1 VELEVKHSKVLRSIF
16 DTFAPGDISIPK
28 ASEVGADERF
38 VEWATVN
45 LVAAQCLELSALL
58 GAWNL
63 PTTGLIS
70 GTGWRRFADL
80 DQVQRERI
88 LLSCAR
94 SRSPR
99 KRIAY
104 QLLKTVGLL
113 AYLSAIESTQTWAS
127 SGYPAPIGGT
137 APAPPPVAP
146 LRISRDTTLDCGVVI
161 VGSGTGA
168 GTAAAVLASSGI
180 DVVVLEAADFG
191 LPEAGLDTWQAVGNR
206 FGPIPGAN
214 LDSVALLRGSCRGGG
229 QVVNYTA
236 AFRTSDAIRA
246 EWAELGA
253 RQFADEEYSRALN
266 AVCQKLGATT
276 EAILTPAS
284 GDVMAR
290 GLRELG
296 WHVAAIPR
304 NVRGCDAGSVCGDC
318 STGCPLG
325 AGQSLNTTWL
335 HDATGHGAQIMV
347 GVKVDKIL
355 IRHGKAVGVSARS
368 ANGHALTVRADA
380 VVVASGAVHTAALL
394 IRSGL
399 QNPNIGRYLRLHP
412 HLTVFAEYEDDLES
426 WDQSLMPYSSE
437 HSDLDGNGYGVRYVG
452 QPLSPWMLA
461 YGPWTGARALSRDRG
476 HLRRTSTILVV
487 LRDRGSGQVTE
498 GSGGEPVVH
507 YRVEGLDRDH
517 VRAGVRGAV
526 QIAEAAGAKR
536 IWSQHTRRVEYRP
549 GIESIDGYLRRC
561 AEAGWKAGQ
570 FTFYTTHHLGTAR
583 MGGSPATSATD
594 PDGATWDVRNLIV
607 ADGSCFPTATGVN
620 PTISIEAVAYM
631 NAKRLA
637 AALT

>member
-1 VELEVKHSKVLRSIF
+1 MKHSNVLRSIF
-16 DTFAPGDISIPK
+16 DTFAPGDSSIPK
-28 ASEVGADERF
+28 ASQVGTAERF
-38 VEWATVN
+38 AEWATAN
-45 LVAAQCLELSALL
+45 LSAAQQLELGALL
-58 GAWNL
+58 SGA
-63 PTTGLIS
+63 
-70 GTGWRRFADL
+70 GWKRFADL
-80 DQVQRERI
+80 DRVQRERI
-88 LLSCAR
+88 LLSWAG

-104 QLLKTVGLL
+104 QSLKTVGLL

-127 SGYPAPIGGT
+127 SGYPPPVGGSAPV
-137 APAPPPVAP
+137 PPPVAP
-146 LRISRDTTLDCGVVI
+146 LRISRDTTIDCGVVI

-180 DVVVLEAADFG
+180 DVSVLKAADFG
-191 LPEAGLDTWQAVGNR
+191 LPEAGPDTWAAVAHR

-214 LDSVALLRGSCRGGG
+214 LDSVALLRSACRGGEP
-229 QVVNYTA
+229 VVNYTA
-236 AFRTSDAIRA
+236 AFRTSDTIRA
-246 EWAELGA
+246 QWAELGA
-253 RQFADEEYSRALN
+253 RQFADDEYTRALD

-276 EAILTPAS
+276 EAIPTPAK
-284 GDVMAR
+284 GDVMDR

-296 WHVAAIPR
+296 WHAASIPR
-304 NVRGCDAGSVCGDC
+304 NIRGCDAGSVCGAC

-325 AGQSLNTTWL
+325 AGRSPNTTWL
-335 HDATGHGAQIMV
+335 HDAAGHGARIVV
-347 GVKVDKIL
+347 GVEVDKIL

-368 ANGHALTVRADA
+368 ANGRALTVRARA

-399 QNPNIGRYLRLHP
+399 KNPNIGRYLRLHP
-412 HLTVFAEYEDDLES
+412 HLNVFAEYENDLES

-452 QPLSPWMLA
+452 QPLSPAMLA
-461 YGPWTGARALSRDRG
+461 YGPWTGARALSRDRS
-476 HLRRTSTILVV
+476 HLRSTSTILVV
-487 LRDRGSGQVTE
+487 LRDRGVGRVTA

-507 YRVEGLDRDH
+507 YRVDGIDRNH

-549 GIESIDGYLRRC
+549 GTESIDGYLRRC
-561 AEAGWKAGQ
+561 AEAGWKPGQ
-570 FTFYTTHHLGTAR
+570 FTCYTTHHLGTAR

-594 PDGATWDVRNLIV
+594 PDGATWEVRNLIV

>member
-1 VELEVKHSKVLRSIF
+1 MTPNAKVKHSKVLRSIF
-16 DTFAPGDISIPK
+16 DTFAPGDGSIPR
-28 ASEVGADERF
+28 ASEVGTEERF
-38 VEWATVN
+38 AEWVTAN
-45 LVAAQCLELSALL
+45 LSAAQRLEVNALV
-58 GAWNL
+58 GAW
-63 PTTGLIS
+63 S
-70 GTGWRRFADL
+70 RFADL

-88 LLSCAR
+88 LLSWAR

-104 QLLKTVGLL
+104 QSLKTVGLL

-127 SGYPAPIGGT
+127 SGYPAPVGDAARAT
-137 APAPPPVAP
+137 PPVAP

-180 DVVVLEAADFG
+180 DVIVLKAADFVS
-191 LPEAGLDTWQAVGNR
+191 PEAGLDTWPAVANR
-206 FGPIPGAN
+206 FGPIPGPN
-214 LDSVALLRGSCRGGG
+214 LDSVALIRGSCRGGE

-236 AFRTSDAIRA
+236 AFRTSDSIRA

-253 RQFADEEYSRALN
+253 SQFADDEYTRALD

-276 EAILTPAS
+276 EAIPTPAK
-284 GDVMAR
+284 GDVMDR

-296 WHVAAIPR
+296 WHAASIPR
-304 NVRGCDAGSVCGDC
+304 NIRGCDAGSVCGAC

-325 AGQSLNTTWL
+325 AGRSPNTTWL
-335 HDATGHGAQIMV
+335 HDAAGHGARIVV
-347 GVKVDKIL
+347 GVEVDKIL

-368 ANGHALTVRADA
+368 ANGRALTVRARA

-399 QNPNIGRYLRLHP
+399 KNPNIGRYLRLHP
-412 HLTVFAEYEDDLES
+412 HLNVFAEYENDLEY

-452 QPLSPWMLA
+452 QPLSPAMLA
-461 YGPWTGARALSRDRG
+461 YGPWTGARALSRDRS
-476 HLRRTSTILVV
+476 HLRRTSTLLVV
-487 LRDRGSGQVTE
+487 LRDRGAGRVTA

-507 YRVEGLDRDH
+507 YRVDGIDRDH
-517 VRAGVRGAV
+517 VRAGLCGAV

-549 GIESIDGYLRRC
+549 KTESIDGYLRQC
-561 AEAGWKAGQ
+561 SAAGWKSGQ